1 MKKLLILFVLLSSK
15 VFAFQS
21 DTTIVEFVD
30 KDIQKKVKIVSKD
43 GERFVYPKVLSL
55 RNVLKAFNVDSLERE
70 KAYIIVSKDN
80 SQDDTLVLVNR
91 SGNSISVTSRKI
103 NGNVIRGGE
112 NDDIKTY
119 EPKSGSKDFDIQIF
133 SDSDGP
139 RTNRATPG
147 RYFKRSNFDLYLG
160 LNSYTNQNDDL
171 TDLRVWPSRYIALA
185 FKKNITLAH
194 TEKTHLVLN
203 VGPEFAWHNFMLKN
217 SNKLVYE
224 NGKTEFRSN
233 TEETSKS
240 KFVVPHL
247 NFPVMLNIGFKK
259 ERFHLGLGGYVGYRT
274 GGYTK
279 EKFAS
284 NKNKQFV
291 RDESLGLNNVKYG
304 LTAEVGKKNGSALF
318 IRYDLSPLF
327 RSTQTHLEDMSAFSF
342 GIKL

>member
-1 MKKLLILFVLLSSK
+1 MKKLLIILILLSSK
-15 VFAFQS
+15 AFAFQT

-43 GERFVYPKVLSL
+43 GERFVYPKILNL
-55 RNVLKAFNVDSLERE
+55 RNALKAFNVDSLERE

-80 SQDDTLVLVNR
+80 DQDDTLVLVSR
-91 SGNSISVTSRKI
+91 SGKSITITSRKL
-103 NGNVIRGGE
+103 NGTIVTGNDD
-112 NDDIKTY
+112 DDIKTY
-119 EPKSGSKDFDIQIF
+119 EPTAGSKDFDIQIF
-133 SDSDGP
+133 TDKDGP
-139 RTNRATPG
+139 RTKSTPG

-160 LNSYTNQNDDL
+160 LNSYTNQNSDL
-171 TDLRVWPSRYIALA
+171 TDLRVWPSRYIALS

-194 TEKTHLVLN
+194 NEKTHWALTL
-203 VGPEFAWHNFMLKN
+203 GPEFAWHNFMLKN

-224 NGKTEFRSN
+224 DGLTEFVKN

-247 NFPVMLNIGFKK
+247 NLPVMVNIGFKK
-259 ERFHLGLGGYVGYRT
+259 ERFHLGLGGYVGFRT

-279 EKFAS
+279 EKFSS

-291 RDESLGLNNVKYG
+291 KGESLGLNNVKYG
-304 LTAEVGKKNGSALF
+304 LTAELGKKNGSALF

-327 RSTQTHLEDMSAFSF
+327 KTTQTHLEDMSAFSF